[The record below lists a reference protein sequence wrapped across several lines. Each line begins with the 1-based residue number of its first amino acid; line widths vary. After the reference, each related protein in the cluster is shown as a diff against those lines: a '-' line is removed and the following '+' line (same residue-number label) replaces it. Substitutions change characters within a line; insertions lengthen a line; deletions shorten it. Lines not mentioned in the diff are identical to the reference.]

1 MALQQPFVHLLVAS
15 AVMFNLH
22 LVPLWA
28 AAAPGVPAACGAGLH
43 EHTSYNGTKV
53 APVVHGL
60 ASVADC
66 CKLCSENA
74 QCQLYSWHPVG
85 SSGQPTWCALQAG
98 DGALAPSRAPFVA
111 GAVPPADHQACSSS
125 LDCSLAG
132 ECIAGRC
139 RCDGWTHG
147 PGQHQHF
154 LLTYS
159 LFSHTKLMSSRWARL
174 RRPEPRARRPPCPW
188 LPKRLRLQLLG
199 RRADLLSG
207 E

>member
-28 AAAPGVPAACGAGLH
+28 AAAPPGVPAACGAGLH
-43 EHTSYNGTKV
+43 EHTSYNGTNV

-98 DGALAPSRAPFVA
+98 DGQCARSEQGPVRRRCCATGRSPGVLQQLGLQPRGRVHCWALPV
-111 GAVPPADHQACSSS
+111 
-125 LDCSLAG
+125 
-132 ECIAGRC
+132 
-139 RCDGWTHG
+139 
-147 PGQHQHF
+147 
-154 LLTYS
+154 
-159 LFSHTKLMSSRWARL
+159 RWMDAW
-174 RRPEPRARRPPCPW
+174 PR
-188 LPKRLRLQLLG
+188 
-199 RRADLLSG
+199 
-207 E
+207 

>member
-98 DGALAPSRAPFVA
+98 DGHTLMVDQSGNQNRAQVSQM
-111 GAVPPADHQACSSS
+111 GVGNTADVDQTGTGNTA
-125 LDCSLAG
+125 
-132 ECIAGRC
+132 IVN
-139 RCDGWTHG
+139 
-147 PGQHQHF
+147 QN
-154 LLTYS
+154 
-159 LFSHTKLMSSRWARL
+159 
-174 RRPEPRARRPPCPW
+174 
-188 LPKRLRLQLLG
+188 
-199 RRADLLSG
+199 
-207 E
+207 